1 MTPRRWIATVG
12 QLMVGPDVSAQ
23 SRVFGGN
30 AVGMY
35 LSHRGKAIAC

>member
-1 MTPRRWIATVG
+1 MTPRRWISIAE

-23 SRVFGGN
+23 SRVFGRN
-30 AVGMY
+30 PVGMY